1 MPEVLAPESPI
12 GAAPSA
18 GRVRAR
24 PGRRPSGSAWAIR
37 LVAVAYVGLLVLLPL
52 AVMVWRTFQHGLGTF
67 VDALTSA
74 EATHAI
80 VLSLEVAGAAVAIN
94 TVFGVGVALLLTRY
108 SFPGRRLLSAFIDL
122 PVSVSP
128 VIAGLALVLV
138 YGTTGWFGS
147 VLDALSFQVI
157 YATPGMILATSF
169 VALPLVVREIVPVLE
184 EIGLDQEQ
192 AARSLGAGPLQR
204 FRRITLPGI
213 RWALAYGVVL
223 SLARALG
230 EFGAVRV
237 VSGNILGQTQTLP
250 LLASQRYQDFDESG
264 AYAVAFVM
272 VAIAVASIVVVALLR
287 PRQEQE

>member
-1 MPEVLAPESPI
+1 VADVLAP
-12 GAAPSA
+12 
-18 GRVRAR
+18 AR
-24 PGRRPSGSAWAIR
+24 PAGPSTSERAVPRRDRRSSGARWPLR
-37 LVAVAYVGLLVLLPL
+37 LVAVGYVGVLVLLPL
-52 AVMVWRTFQHGLGTF
+52 AVMLWRTFQHGVAPFL
-67 VDALTSA
+67 DSLTSA

-80 VLSLEVAGAAVAIN
+80 QLSVEVAGAAVAIN

-147 VLDALSFQVI
+147 ILDALAIKVI
-157 YATPGMILATSF
+157 YATPGMILATCF
-169 VALPLVVREIVPVLE
+169 VALPLVVRELVPVLQ

-213 RWALAYGVVL
+213 KWALAYGVVL

-272 VAIAVASIVVVALLR
+272 VAIAVASIVIVALLR
-287 PRQEQE
+287 PRQEES